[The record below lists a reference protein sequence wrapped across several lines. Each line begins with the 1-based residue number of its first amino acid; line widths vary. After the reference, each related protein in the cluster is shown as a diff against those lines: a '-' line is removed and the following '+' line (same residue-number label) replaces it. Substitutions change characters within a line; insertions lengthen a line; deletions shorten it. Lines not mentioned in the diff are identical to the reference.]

1 MKGKLSRNFKFIK
14 DYRSLVRKM
23 RMWQFYVEFPAM
35 TKWNELRQYLW
46 NDLSLRSDQNPM
58 KLKRN
63 KNGDQWEKEN
73 LRELVHV
80 YFKVRLFHN
89 GFVILPCLETKV
101 IKYAMQTDFDMRYME
116 KAVKD
121 RIRRRVL
128 INGMISIET
137 KAIWMMMMFGDD
149 SEIGS

>member
-1 MKGKLSRNFKFIK
+1 
-14 DYRSLVRKM
+14 
-23 RMWQFYVEFPAM
+23 
-35 TKWNELRQYLW
+35 
-46 NDLSLRSDQNPM
+46 
-58 KLKRN
+58 
-63 KNGDQWEKEN
+63 
-73 LRELVHV
+73 
-80 YFKVRLFHN
+80 
-89 GFVILPCLETKV
+89 
-101 IKYAMQTDFDMRYME
+101 MQTDFDMRYME

>member
-1 MKGKLSRNFKFIK
+1 M
-14 DYRSLVRKM
+14 
-23 RMWQFYVEFPAM
+23 
-35 TKWNELRQYLW
+35 
-46 NDLSLRSDQNPM
+46 
-58 KLKRN
+58 
-63 KNGDQWEKEN
+63 
-73 LRELVHV
+73 HV